1 MLSSSNTLGIFLLA
15 FVEEVNDDE
24 FTSGAF
30 DLNNLS
36 KYVCFTLNRLSDM
49 MGILAM
55 IVRVWLL
62 RIDGGGGGGAG
73 GAILCRVWLNFGDV
87 FLKLGVESSAA

>member
-62 RIDGGGGGGAG
+62 RIDGGGGAG